1 MKKNKNVALFIGLV
15 VLIAVI
21 TGFIY
26 GINKNVD
33 VSDFLESLNTHNN
46 LYLHHSILII
56 VILISTLAL
65 INMIS
70 ETLIFSIEGITSG
83 FIIGVL
89 FKSYKLNGLFMGIL
103 ITLVNKLIFMILI
116 SYLFMISINYIKKI
130 VKNLLGL
137 KNDYIRTLTKP
148 LLKRFALI
156 FLVSLLNDTI
166 IYFFGNMLLKKLAN
180 ML

>member
-1 MKKNKNVALFIGLV
+1 MKKNKNVALFIGLI

-26 GINKNVD
+26 GINRNID
-33 VSDFLESLNTHNN
+33 ATNFLESLNTHNN
-46 LYLHHSILII
+46 LFLHHSLLIVI
-56 VILISTLAL
+56 ILISTLAL
-65 INMIS
+65 INMVS
-70 ETLIFSIEGITSG
+70 ETVIFSIEGLTSG
-83 FIIGVL
+83 FLIGVL

-103 ITLVNKLIFMILI
+103 VTIVNKLIFLILI

-130 VKNLLGL
+130 IKNLLGI
-137 KNDYIRTLTKP
+137 KNDYIRVLIKP

-156 FLVSLLNDTI
+156 LVISLINDTI
-166 IYFFGNMLLKKLAN
+166 IYFFGNMLLKNFVN